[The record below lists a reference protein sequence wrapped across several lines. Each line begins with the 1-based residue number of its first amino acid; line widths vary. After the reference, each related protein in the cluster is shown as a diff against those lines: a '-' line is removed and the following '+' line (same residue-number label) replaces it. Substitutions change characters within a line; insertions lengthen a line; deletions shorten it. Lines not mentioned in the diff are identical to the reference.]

1 MSKSAAKYIRNNVSG
16 RTADLLLD
24 VLYTPAIRKQWRN
37 ADVLARFL
45 IDTVANAYECENST
59 TFADNGF
66 DSMEDAIA
74 VYIDA
79 NLGDWTQ
86 DSFLESS
93 FGRRTE
99 KEIAIRLG
107 RVMLQN
113 KFFEERQRQHKENYT
128 ATKQYNEFDESDVAE
143 ANSINA
149 EVDAIVARRAGLRP
163 IQNIGDSQVAFDT
176 AVRVWKEIRE
186 TACRYEDAFIAF
198 HKVTDFDNFTDVCRA
213 WLAAMDEA
221 IAYDQTHN
229 AMREIK
235 ESFGYADPDADHVD
249 AIRMDTCMGKLFE
262 GHEVSF
268 RQNAEFFGF
277 DSDDVEFMRGVVSRS
292 QRNAMDSLSRACTAF
307 ISAISKGHLSLSN
320 ACTLINQPDLVH
332 VARCIGLTITSR
344 DGKHY
349 HDLDNS
355 HNVDL
360 LRSALGSG
368 YKSDVIDALKDLRA
382 TANM

>member
-113 KFFEERQRQHKENYT
+113 KFFEERQRERRDAELKQVEFFGVNDFATRRAIVEDAHADALLMDRVATRAAACAYNDAFANFHNRTEYDTFTEACT
-128 ATKQYNEFDESDVAE
+128 AFLRALDE
-143 ANSINA
+143 ANMMNA
-149 EVDAIVARRAGLRP
+149 GIDPAYKI
-163 IQNIGDSQVAFDT
+163 I
-176 AVRVWKEIRE
+176 
-186 TACRYEDAFIAF
+186 
-198 HKVTDFDNFTDVCRA
+198 
-213 WLAAMDEA
+213 AAMDNQLGARTAAEGA
-221 IAYDQTHN
+221 LWRDDRCCDIGYLSAVAQRRYEEG
-229 AMREIK
+229 REK
-235 ESFGYADPDADHVD
+235 RE
-249 AIRMDTCMGKLFE
+249 
-262 GHEVSF
+262 
-268 RQNAEFFGF
+268 
-277 DSDDVEFMRGVVSRS
+277 
-292 QRNAMDSLSRACTAF
+292 RNAMDSLSRACTAF